1 MIINVLQYIYFIKIK
16 NIFFI
21 KYFKLILGLFNN
33 YFEFIQFFIDYLFL
47 N

>member
-1 MIINVLQYIYFIKIK
+1 MIINVLQYIFFIKIK

-21 KYFKLILGLFNN
+21 KYFKLILCLFNN

>member
-21 KYFKLILGLFNN
+21 KYFKLILGLFKKC
-33 YFEFIQFFIDYLFL
+33 FEFIQFFIDYLFL